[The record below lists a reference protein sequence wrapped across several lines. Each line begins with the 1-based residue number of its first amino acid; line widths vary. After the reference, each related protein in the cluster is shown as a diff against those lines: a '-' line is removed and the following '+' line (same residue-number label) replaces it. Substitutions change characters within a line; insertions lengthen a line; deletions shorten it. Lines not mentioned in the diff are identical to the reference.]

1 MLMSAPGSQE
11 HSIKSVMRNP
21 TQLRGGRL
29 VRSSLA
35 KGGCSQC
42 SRVGASGRSSH
53 VLDSKDSFAFFVG
66 VREIQDMVKLDMEAI
81 RKLSVSERLALV
93 EEIWESISDD
103 PTSVPVSEAQLAEAR
118 RRLAEH
124 DADPTTAVPW
134 DEAEERLR
142 AQT

>member
-1 MLMSAPGSQE
+1 
-11 HSIKSVMRNP
+11 
-21 TQLRGGRL
+21 
-29 VRSSLA
+29 
-35 KGGCSQC
+35 
-42 SRVGASGRSSH
+42 
-53 VLDSKDSFAFFVG
+53 
-66 VREIQDMVKLDMEAI
+66 MVKLDMEAI
-81 RKLSVSERLALV
+81 RKLSVSERLALL